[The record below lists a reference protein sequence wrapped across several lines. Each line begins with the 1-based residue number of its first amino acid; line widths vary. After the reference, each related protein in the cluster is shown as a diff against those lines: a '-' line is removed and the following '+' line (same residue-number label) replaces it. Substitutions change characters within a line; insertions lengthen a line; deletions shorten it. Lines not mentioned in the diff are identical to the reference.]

1 MEELIRTA
9 AFEFIREQCGIFGE
23 VLPRELLANGFV
35 FQREQIP
42 LIGATGIWKPR
53 QFKVPISITS
63 TGSGK
68 YDDDFT
74 TDNFILYKYREQGG
88 PNHADN
94 RGLQEAFRL
103 QIPMFYFR
111 RLIPGKYFV
120 AFPVFIVQNDLVKQQ
135 VLVGLEDKKIL
146 DNESPMNNMV
156 SEQDLFRRSYLTSNI
171 KIRLHQKSFRERVL
185 AAYKTRCCL
194 CRINHYELL
203 DAAHIIGDREETGDP
218 FVSNGLPLC
227 KIHHAAFDSYIL
239 GVSPD
244 YKISVRKDILEEI
257 DGPML
262 KHGIQGLN
270 GNLILLP
277 GHKFDYPDR
286 ERLELRFDKFR
297 KAG

>member
-1 MEELIRTA
+1 MDELIRNA
-9 AFEFIREQCGIFGE
+9 AFEWIREQCRIFGE
-23 VLPRELLANGFV
+23 VLTRDLLLNGFA
-35 FQREQIP
+35 FQGESIP

-53 QFKVPISITS
+53 QFKIPVSITS

-74 TDNFILYKYREQGG
+74 SDNFILYKYREDGG
-88 PNHADN
+88 LNHSDN

-103 QIPMFYFR
+103 QVPMLYFR

-120 AFPVFIVQNDLVKQQ
+120 AFPVFIVQDDPIKQQ
-135 VLVGLEDKKIL
+135 VLVGLEEKEIL
-146 DNESPMNNMV
+146 DNENRMNDIV
-156 SEQDLFRRSYLTSNI
+156 SEQDLFRRSYLTSSI

-203 DAAHIIGDREETGDP
+203 DAAHIIGDKEETGDP

-239 GVSPD
+239 GISPD
-244 YKISVRKDILEEI
+244 YRISIRQDILEEI

-262 KHGIQGLN
+262 KHGIQELN
-270 GNLILLP
+270 GKSILLP
-277 GHKFDYPDR
+277 GHKSDYPDR
-286 ERLELRFDKFR
+286 ARLDLRFDKFL